1 MKLEWR
7 VARRYLA
14 SRRGTRFLSLITLI
28 AIGGVAVGVTALI
41 VVTAVMNGLQS
52 ELRKGILGVNP
63 HVFVLTYGEGMRM
76 DGWQGPL
83 MKVRT
88 VDGVVAAAPFV
99 HTEVG
104 LQNRGKYAEAAVLR
118 GIDVSPAGSAVTDIP
133 GILRRARI
141 DLENT
146 RSGLP
151 GLAAGQTLGA
161 RLGLIPGDTVTLIS
175 FTNAR
180 IGAMGIVPKMEMYE
194 YVGGFRTGMWEYD
207 NKFAYTT
214 LAAAQD
220 LAGLGTAVSG
230 LEVKAEDPY
239 LARELSGR
247 IERALGIPYRTDDW
261 MNMNASL
268 FSALKLEKLAL
279 TLILL
284 LIVIVAAFNI
294 VSTLVMVVTD
304 KTREIGVLKSMG
316 MTSRRILRLFMMQ
329 GLVIGI
335 VGAALGAAGGG
346 ILTYVVDR
354 FKLISIPGEIYFI
367 SHLPVK
373 ADPVDIVGIIV
384 ATVLISFLATVYPAW
399 QAARMDPVEAI
410 RHE

>member
-7 VARRYLA
+7 IARRYLA

-28 AIGGVAVGVTALI
+28 AIGGVSVGVTALI
-41 VVTAVMNGLQS
+41 VVTAVMNGLQT

-76 DGWQGPL
+76 DRWQEPL
-83 MKVRT
+83 QKTRAIP
-88 VDGVVAAAPFV
+88 GVIDAAPFV

-104 LQNRGKYAEAAVLR
+104 LRNRGGYVEASVLR
-118 GIDVSPAGSAVTDIP
+118 GVDMSRP
-133 GILRRARI
+133 GIGATEIPRMLREARI
-141 DLENT
+141 QLDRT

-151 GLAAGQTLGA
+151 AIALGQTLGA
-161 RLGLIPGDTVTLIS
+161 RLGLIPGDTLTVIS
-175 FTNAR
+175 LSNAR
-180 IGAMGIVPKMEMYE
+180 LGAMGLIPKMEMFE
-194 YVGGFRTGMWEYD
+194 YVGGVRTGMWEYD
-207 NKFAYTT
+207 NTFAYTS
-214 LAAAQD
+214 LGAAQE
-220 LAGLGTAVSG
+220 LAGLGEAVSG
-230 LEVKAEDPY
+230 LEARVTDPY
-239 LARELSGR
+239 DAETVSAG
-247 IERALGIPYRTDDW
+247 IEKTLGIPYRTDNW
-261 MNMNASL
+261 MNMNRSL

-294 VSTLVMVVTD
+294 ISTLVMVVTD

-335 VGAALGAAGGG
+335 VGAVIGGTLGA
-346 ILTYVVDR
+346 LVTFVVDY

-373 ADPVDIVGIIV
+373 IAPLDLVIVLL

-399 QAARMDPVEAI
+399 QAARLDPVEAI